1 MYGIT
6 FDPESRLSQYRQ
18 LVDQLRARITEGS
31 LPGGTRLAST
41 RELSEGLQVARGIV
55 LEAVEQLKMEGYLRT
70 ERGSGTFVRRDLVWK
85 GSSAPSSL
93 APSVGLSRSEESP
106 GRSALGAGSHA
117 SATAPDPARGVAS
130 ATGSGASRDGEPPLS
145 FAPGMPDLGLFPR
158 RQWSKCYQDA
168 VEYASLDDL
177 SYNRP
182 SGRWDLRQSIARHL
196 VETKGIRVGPE
207 RVVVTAGSSQAF
219 AMLAQLFDR
228 PRVAM
233 EDPQAPFV
241 RRVFQG
247 LGGEMA
253 YVPVDDEGIVPAL
266 IPDGPLDLIY
276 VTPAHQFPV
285 GGTLSAERRVAL
297 LERARG
303 AGAWI
308 IEDDFD
314 GEFRYEGHPV
324 SPLQAMAGER
334 VAYVGTFSKNVSP
347 ALRIGYVVLPPGLQA
362 RFKTLKRRWDLWNEG
377 LQQKAMARF
386 IDEGHLERHLRRCFR
401 AYREKNG
408 ILKRLVAERLAP
420 EWEAIGGT
428 TGMHLVLRR
437 TPGGGTQEPSSAR
450 VAAHVSGDEARA
462 RVPVADTDVTP
473 VAAALLERGYLVERV
488 AEYCSESAGYRDSL
502 IVAFGNRTASELE
515 RLIDEIAKVTRQP
528 NER

>member
-18 LVDQLRARITEGS
+18 LVDQLRARITDGS
-31 LPGGTRLAST
+31 LEGGMRLAST
-41 RELSEGLQVARGIV
+41 RELAESLRLARGIV

-85 GSSAPSSL
+85 GSSSPSSL
-93 APSVGLSRSEESP
+93 APAIGTF
-106 GRSALGAGSHA
+106 G
-117 SATAPDPARGVAS
+117 DRGV
-130 ATGSGASRDGEPPLS
+130 GGERESRPAEPPLS
-145 FAPGMPDLGLFPR
+145 FAPGMPDLSLFPR
-158 RQWSKCYQDA
+158 RQWIKCYQEA

-196 VETKGIRVGPE
+196 LETKGIKVGPE
-207 RVVVTAGSSQAF
+207 RIVVTAGSSQAF
-219 AMLAQLFDR
+219 AMLAQLFD
-228 PRVAM
+228 PARVVM
-233 EDPQAPFV
+233 EDPVAPFV
-241 RRVFQG
+241 RRVFHG
-247 LGGEMA
+247 LGSRIA
-253 YVPVDDEGIVPAL
+253 YAPVDEEGIVPRL
-266 IPDGPLDLIY
+266 IPDGPFDLVY

-297 LERARG
+297 LERARE

-347 ALRIGYVVLPPGLQA
+347 ALRIGFIVLPPGLQA

-386 IDEGHLERHLRRCFR
+386 IDEGHLERHLRRCHH
-401 AYREKNG
+401 AYREKNAF
-408 ILKRLVAERLAP
+408 LKALAAERLAG
-420 EWEAIGGT
+420 EWETLGAT

-437 TPGGGTQEPSSAR
+437 TPGGKGT
-450 VAAHVSGDEARA
+450 G
-462 RVPVADTDVTP
+462 ADTGPLVK
-473 VAAALLERGYLVERV
+473 ALLARGLHVEGV
-488 AEYCSESAGYRDSL
+488 AEYCRENAGFRDSI
-502 IVAFGNRTASELE
+502 IVAFGNRTEGELE
-515 RLIDEIAKVTRQP
+515 RLVGELAALTAR
-528 NER
+528 